1 VSKIFIPEV
10 PSTGAKHLIRGR
22 NGAMAMGSQQAALAN
37 LLNTIAF
44 RRGKVL
50 LSKFTY
56 LGNFPSPSQAFFA
69 RFYCSPKVTDVYV
82 AMLLGDSGTPVAN
95 TYFWTVDGVVQAT
108 RAVQQT
114 LVPSPGPSAYQLQLS
129 RFVDAGGNALAAGV
143 HDVNLQ
149 MAGTAAITGCV
160 IFEVASNFGDTA
172 QALAPD
178 VYSVGSPVT
187 GRDLAALHDRAW
199 LLHRQQGTHHIHW
212 TDNAVGKTQL
222 GATYKNI
229 LDATTTGYA
238 ATAAGFWTIPFRQ
251 ATLAGT
257 TVPVTM
263 WVYASSDGTTGRV
276 RFVNAAGVIATITG
290 IGAPGYYTATGTL
303 DPTLASDLVIV
314 EHSEATAGKTITTR
328 GAGMYSFDT

>member
-1 VSKIFIPEV
+1 MSKIFIPEV
-10 PSTGAKHLIRGR
+10 PGQGHKHLVRGR
-22 NGAMAMGSQQAALAN
+22 NGATAMGPQQAALAN

-56 LGNFPSPSQAFFA
+56 LGNFPSPPQAYYA
-69 RFYCSPKVTDVYV
+69 RFYCSPKVRDVMV
-82 AMLLGDSGTPVAN
+82 LMLLGDSGTPVAN
-95 TYFWTVDGVVQAT
+95 TYFWTVDGVAQAT

-114 LVPSPGPSAYQLQLS
+114 TVPSPGPTAYQYQLS
-129 RFVDAGGNALAAGV
+129 RFVDAGGNSLAPGV

-160 IFEVASNFGDTA
+160 IFEVTSNFADTA
-172 QALAPD
+172 DALSPD
-178 VYSVGSPVT
+178 VYSVGSPIT

-229 LDATTTGYA
+229 LDGSTTGYGA
-238 ATAAGFWTIPFRQ
+238 NAAGFWTIPFGQ

-263 WVYASSDGTTGRV
+263 WVRASSDGTTGRV

-290 IGAPGYYTATGTL
+290 IGAAGYYTATGTL
-303 DPTLASDLVIV
+303 NPALASDLVII
-314 EHSEATAGKTITTR
+314 EHSEATAGKTVTTF
-328 GAGMYSFDT
+328 GAGMYAFDT